1 MPSIHVVIPGI
12 ESLKTSLQLTSND
25 TKSSNEK
32 DMTFFRTHGK
42 LSMEVICDYHPIH
55 LMTLFLNPR
64 TRKMKQCTDYQ
75 RNSCLEYIKQEM
87 IIFDTLDSDTQ
98 LKNNN
103 KSIRKISN
111 DVNRTLRIM
120 QQYYEQQDE
129 QNDLPTTTAAIHQ
142 SEIDNY
148 LKFGI
153 DKLDELCSSNSS
165 SSVDQEYNPLHF
177 WKHHHTLYPRL
188 TKIAK
193 RVFSVPATS
202 AAA

>member
-1 MPSIHVVIPGI
+1 
-12 ESLKTSLQLTSND
+12 
-25 TKSSNEK
+25 
-32 DMTFFRTHGK
+32 
-42 LSMEVICDYHPIH
+42 MEVMFDYHPIH

-64 TRKMKQCTDYQ
+64 TRKMKQCIDYQ

-87 IIFDTLDSDTQ
+87 IIFDTLDSYTQ

-193 RVFSVPATS
+193 RVFAVPATS